1 MPISGLAQDCN
12 RYQPNLLPFLSILHQ
27 LSRIASRMPCVSN
40 QILAVLHHVSVGPD
54 DGGPLRHSLHP
65 RRVEC
70 AIETGRCWS
79 RAVIRMIR
87 QQQSE
92 RHLRVALLC
101 CFDAF
106 CRQCI
111 KAAISAYDK
120 ISHTMFSN
128 MPLHLSVKNWQQ
140 TVWGLSAPDKKAGS
154 HKAEVT
160 AACRGRGRR
169 GRSPPRMP
177 CGCSGPPSLCP
188 CPVRRTMR
196 Q

>member
-1 MPISGLAQDCN
+1 ML
-12 RYQPNLLPFLSILHQ
+12 Y
-27 LSRIASRMPCVSN
+27 
-40 QILAVLHHVSVGPD
+40 HVAVGPD
-54 DGGPLRHSLHP
+54 NGGTFGDSFHP
-65 RRVEC
+65 RRIARAVK
-70 AIETGRCWS
+70 TGWCGCRT
-79 RAVIRMIR
+79 VIRMIR
-87 QQQSE
+87 EQQE
-92 RHLRVALLC
+92 KRRLRAALLC